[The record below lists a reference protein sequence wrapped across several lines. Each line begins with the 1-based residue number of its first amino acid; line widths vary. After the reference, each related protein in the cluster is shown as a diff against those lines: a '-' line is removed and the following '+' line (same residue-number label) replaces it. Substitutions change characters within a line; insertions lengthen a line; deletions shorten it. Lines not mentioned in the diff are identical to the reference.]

1 MSQANEQTTASDV
14 TISELLGAVKGFLMD
29 SALPA
34 LSGRDQFN
42 ARVAAN
48 VLGIIDREQ
57 QVGPELAALDA
68 AAAQQWLSG
77 DSGSGTALQ
86 QLSRALAAREIDADT
101 DFFEYLKQRQLLVAA
116 INNPRYAS
124 RKLAE
129 DCLLYTSPSPRDMR
143 RSRMP
148 SSA

>member
-1 MSQANEQTTASDV
+1 MGKRMSQANEQTTASDV

-68 AAAQQWLSG
+68 AAAQQWLPG

-124 RKLAE
+124 RKVAE
-129 DCLLYTSPSPRDMR
+129 EKW
-143 RSRMP
+143 RSE
-148 SSA
+148 S

>member
-1 MSQANEQTTASDV
+1 MSQDSEQKTASDV

-57 QVGPELAALDA
+57 QLGPELAALDA
-68 AAAQQWLSG
+68 AAAQKWLPG
-77 DSGSGTALQ
+77 GLGPGTTLQ
-86 QLSRALAAREIDADT
+86 QLSRALAARGIDADSH
-101 DFFEYLKQRQLLVAA
+101 FFEYLKQRQLLVAA
-116 INNPRYAS
+116 INNPHYAS
-124 RKLAE
+124 HKVAE
-129 DCLLYTSPSPRDMR
+129 EKWQS
-143 RSRMP
+143 RS
-148 SSA
+148 

>member
-1 MSQANEQTTASDV
+1 MSQNSEQTTASDV

-57 QVGPELAALDA
+57 QLGPELAALDA
-68 AAAQQWLSG
+68 AAVQRWLPG
-77 DSGSGTALQ
+77 DPGPGTAPQ
-86 QLSRALAAREIDADT
+86 QLSRALAAREIDAGS

-124 RKLAE
+124 RKVAE
-129 DCLLYTSPSPRDMR
+129 EKWRDE
-143 RSRMP
+143 S
-148 SSA
+148 

>member
-57 QVGPELAALDA
+57 QLGPELAALDA
-68 AAAQQWLSG
+68 AAAQQWLAG

-86 QLSRALAAREIDADT
+86 QLSRALAARDIDADT

-124 RKLAE
+124 RKVAE
-129 DCLLYTSPSPRDMR
+129 ERW
-143 RSRMP
+143 RSE
-148 SSA
+148 S

>member
-1 MSQANEQTTASDV
+1 MSQDSEQTTASDV
-14 TISELLGAVKGFLMD
+14 AISELLGAVKGFLMD

-48 VLGIIDREQ
+48 VLGIIEREQ
-57 QVGPELAALDA
+57 QLGPKLAALDA

-77 DSGSGTALQ
+77 EAEAGTAPQ
-86 QLSRALAAREIDADT
+86 QLSRALAAREINT
-101 DFFEYLKQRQLLVAA
+101 DSHFFDYLKKRQLLVAA

-124 RKLAE
+124 RKVAE
-129 DCLLYTSPSPRDMR
+129 EKWRDE
-143 RSRMP
+143 S
-148 SSA
+148 

>member
-1 MSQANEQTTASDV
+1 MSQDSEQTTASDV
-14 TISELLGAVKGFLMD
+14 TISELLEAVKGFLMD
-29 SALPA
+29 SAMPA

-57 QVGPELAALDA
+57 QLGPELAALDA
-68 AAAQQWLSG
+68 AAVQQWLPG
-77 DSGSGTALQ
+77 NPGSVTAPQ
-86 QLSRALAAREIDADT
+86 QLSRALAAREIDADS

-124 RKLAE
+124 RKVAE
-129 DCLLYTSPSPRDMR
+129 ERW
-143 RSRMP
+143 RSE
-148 SSA
+148 S

>member
-1 MSQANEQTTASDV
+1 MSQDSEQTTTSDV
-14 TISELLGAVKGFLMD
+14 TMSELLGAVKGFLMD

-57 QVGPELAALDA
+57 QLGPELAALDA
-68 AAAQQWLSG
+68 AAAQQWLPYESAP
-77 DSGSGTALQ
+77 GTALQ
-86 QLSRALAAREIDADT
+86 QLSRALAAREIDVDNH
-101 DFFEYLKQRQLLVAA
+101 FFEYLKQRQLLVAT

-124 RKLAE
+124 LKVAAE
-129 DCLLYTSPSPRDMR
+129 KW
-143 RSRMP
+143 RSK
-148 SSA
+148 S

>member
-68 AAAQQWLSG
+68 AAAQQWLPG

-86 QLSRALAAREIDADT
+86 QLSRALAAREIDAGT

-124 RKLAE
+124 RKVAE
-129 DCLLYTSPSPRDMR
+129 ERW
-143 RSRMP
+143 RSE
-148 SSA
+148 S

>member
-1 MSQANEQTTASDV
+1 MGKHMSQGSEQTTASDV
-14 TISELLGAVKGFLMD
+14 TISELLGAVKGFLMN

-57 QVGPELAALDA
+57 QLGPGLVALDA
-68 AAAQQWLSG
+68 AAARQWLPG
-77 DSGSGTALQ
+77 DPGPGTAPQ
-86 QLSRALAAREIDADT
+86 QLSRALATREIDVDSH
-101 DFFEYLKQRQLLVAA
+101 FFEYLKQRQLLVAA

-124 RKLAE
+124 RKVAE
-129 DCLLYTSPSPRDMR
+129 KKW
-143 RSRMP
+143 
-148 SSA
+148 SSES

>member
-1 MSQANEQTTASDV
+1 MSQDSEQTTASDV

-29 SALPA
+29 SAMPA

-57 QVGPELAALDA
+57 QFGPELAALDA
-68 AAAQQWLSG
+68 AAAQQWLPG

-86 QLSRALAAREIDADT
+86 QLSRALAAREIDADS

-124 RKLAE
+124 RKVAE
-129 DCLLYTSPSPRDMR
+129 ERW
-143 RSRMP
+143 RSE
-148 SSA
+148 S

>member
-48 VLGIIDREQ
+48 VLGIVDREQ
-57 QVGPELAALDA
+57 QLGPELAALDA
-68 AAAQQWLSG
+68 AAAQQWLPG

-124 RKLAE
+124 RKVAE
-129 DCLLYTSPSPRDMR
+129 ERW
-143 RSRMP
+143 RSE
-148 SSA
+148 S

>member
-1 MSQANEQTTASDV
+1 MGKRMSQDSEQTTASDV

-68 AAAQQWLSG
+68 AAAQQWLPG

-124 RKLAE
+124 RKVAE
-129 DCLLYTSPSPRDMR
+129 ERW
-143 RSRMP
+143 RSE
-148 SSA
+148 S

>member
-1 MSQANEQTTASDV
+1 MGTRMSQDEAQTTASDV
-14 TISELLGAVKGFLMD
+14 TTSELLGAVKGFLMD

-57 QVGPELAALDA
+57 QLGPELAALDA
-68 AAAQQWLSG
+68 AAAQQWLPG
-77 DSGSGTALQ
+77 DPGPGTAPQ
-86 QLSRALAAREIDADT
+86 RLSRALAAREIDADSH
-101 DFFEYLKQRQLLVAA
+101 FFEYLKQRQLMVAA

-124 RKLAE
+124 RKVAE
-129 DCLLYTSPSPRDMR
+129 EKW
-143 RSRMP
+143 RSE
-148 SSA
+148 S

>member
-14 TISELLGAVKGFLMD
+14 TISELLGAVRGFLMD

-68 AAAQQWLSG
+68 AAAQQWLPG

-129 DCLLYTSPSPRDMR
+129 ERW
-143 RSRMP
+143 RSE
-148 SSA
+148 S

>member
-1 MSQANEQTTASDV
+1 MSQDSEQTTASDV

-57 QVGPELAALDA
+57 QLGPELAALDA
-68 AAAQQWLSG
+68 AAAQQWLPG
-77 DSGSGTALQ
+77 DPGPGTAPQ
-86 QLSRALAAREIDADT
+86 RLSRALAARQIDADRH
-101 DFFEYLKQRQLLVAA
+101 FFDYLKKRQLLVAA
-116 INNPRYAS
+116 INTPRYAS
-124 RKLAE
+124 RKVAE
-129 DCLLYTSPSPRDMR
+129 EKWRDD
-143 RSRMP
+143 S
-148 SSA
+148 

>member
-1 MSQANEQTTASDV
+1 MSQDSEKTTASDV

-57 QVGPELAALDA
+57 QLGPELAALDA
-68 AAAQQWLSG
+68 AAAQQWLPG
-77 DSGSGTALQ
+77 DQGPGTAPQ
-86 QLSRALAAREIDADT
+86 RLSRALAAREIDADSH
-101 DFFEYLKQRQLLVAA
+101 FFEYLKQRQLLVAA

-124 RKLAE
+124 RKVAE
-129 DCLLYTSPSPRDMR
+129 EKWRDD
-143 RSRMP
+143 S
-148 SSA
+148 

>member
-1 MSQANEQTTASDV
+1 MSQANEQTTACDV

-68 AAAQQWLSG
+68 AAAQQWLPG

-124 RKLAE
+124 RKVAE
-129 DCLLYTSPSPRDMR
+129 ERW
-143 RSRMP
+143 RSE
-148 SSA
+148 S

>member
-14 TISELLGAVKGFLMD
+14 TISDLLEAVKGFLMD

-68 AAAQQWLSG
+68 AAAQQWLPG

-124 RKLAE
+124 RKVAE
-129 DCLLYTSPSPRDMR
+129 ERW
-143 RSRMP
+143 RSE
-148 SSA
+148 S

>member
-48 VLGIIDREQ
+48 VLGIIEREQ

-124 RKLAE
+124 RKVAE
-129 DCLLYTSPSPRDMR
+129 ERW
-143 RSRMP
+143 RSE
-148 SSA
+148 S

>member
-14 TISELLGAVKGFLMD
+14 TISELLEAVKGFLMD

-68 AAAQQWLSG
+68 AAAQQWLPG

-86 QLSRALAAREIDADT
+86 QLSRALAAREIGADT

-124 RKLAE
+124 RKVAE
-129 DCLLYTSPSPRDMR
+129 ERW
-143 RSRMP
+143 RSE
-148 SSA
+148 S

>member
-1 MSQANEQTTASDV
+1 MSQDSEQTTASDV

-48 VLGIIDREQ
+48 VLGIIEREQ
-57 QVGPELAALDA
+57 QLGPELAALDA
-68 AAAQQWLSG
+68 AAAQQWLLG
-77 DSGSGTALQ
+77 DPGPGTAPQ
-86 QLSRALAAREIDADT
+86 QLSRALAAREIDAGS
-101 DFFEYLKQRQLLVAA
+101 DFFEYLKQRQLLVTA

-124 RKLAE
+124 RKVAE
-129 DCLLYTSPSPRDMR
+129 EKW
-143 RSRMP
+143 RSE
-148 SSA
+148 S

>member
-1 MSQANEQTTASDV
+1 MSQDSEPTTASDV
-14 TISELLGAVKGFLMD
+14 TISELLGAVTGFLMD

-48 VLGIIDREQ
+48 VLGIIHREQ
-57 QVGPELAALDA
+57 QLGPELAALDA
-68 AAAQQWLSG
+68 AAAQQWLTG
-77 DSGSGTALQ
+77 DPGPGTAPQ
-86 QLSRALAAREIDADT
+86 QLSRALAAREIDADS

-124 RKLAE
+124 RKVAE
-129 DCLLYTSPSPRDMR
+129 EKW
-143 RSRMP
+143 RSE
-148 SSA
+148 S

>member
-1 MSQANEQTTASDV
+1 MSQANEQITASDV

-101 DFFEYLKQRQLLVAA
+101 DFFKYLKQRQLLVAA

-124 RKLAE
+124 RKVAE
-129 DCLLYTSPSPRDMR
+129 ERW
-143 RSRMP
+143 RSE
-148 SSA
+148 S

>member
-68 AAAQQWLSG
+68 AAAQQWLPG

-86 QLSRALAAREIDADT
+86 QLSRALSAREIDADT
-101 DFFEYLKQRQLLVAA
+101 NFFEYLKQRQLLVAA

-124 RKLAE
+124 RKVAE
-129 DCLLYTSPSPRDMR
+129 ERW
-143 RSRMP
+143 RSE
-148 SSA
+148 S

>member
-1 MSQANEQTTASDV
+1 MSQADEQTTASDV

-68 AAAQQWLSG
+68 AAAQQWLPG

-86 QLSRALAAREIDADT
+86 QLSRALAAREIDADS

-124 RKLAE
+124 RKVAE
-129 DCLLYTSPSPRDMR
+129 EKW
-143 RSRMP
+143 RSE
-148 SSA
+148 S

>member
-1 MSQANEQTTASDV
+1 MSQANEQKTASDV

-68 AAAQQWLSG
+68 AAAQQWLPG

-124 RKLAE
+124 RKVAE
-129 DCLLYTSPSPRDMR
+129 EKWRNES
-143 RSRMP
+143 
-148 SSA
+148 

>member
-1 MSQANEQTTASDV
+1 MSQDSEQTTASDV

-57 QVGPELAALDA
+57 QLGPELAALDA
-68 AAAQQWLSG
+68 AAAQQWLPG
-77 DSGSGTALQ
+77 DPAPGTPPQ
-86 QLSRALAAREIDADT
+86 QLSRSLAAREINVDSH
-101 DFFEYLKQRQLLVAA
+101 FFEYLKQRQLLVAA

-124 RKLAE
+124 RKVAE
-129 DCLLYTSPSPRDMR
+129 EKW
-143 RSRMP
+143 RSE
-148 SSA
+148 S

>member
-1 MSQANEQTTASDV
+1 MSQANEQTTVSDV

-57 QVGPELAALDA
+57 QVGPKLAALDA
-68 AAAQQWLSG
+68 AAAQQWLPG

-101 DFFEYLKQRQLLVAA
+101 DFFEYLRQRQLLVSA

-124 RKLAE
+124 RKVAE
-129 DCLLYTSPSPRDMR
+129 ERW
-143 RSRMP
+143 RSE
-148 SSA
+148 S

>member
-14 TISELLGAVKGFLMD
+14 TISELLEAVKRFLMD

-68 AAAQQWLSG
+68 AAAQQWLPG

-124 RKLAE
+124 RKVAE
-129 DCLLYTSPSPRDMR
+129 ERW
-143 RSRMP
+143 RSE
-148 SSA
+148 S

>member
-68 AAAQQWLSG
+68 AAAQQWLLG

-86 QLSRALAAREIDADT
+86 QISRALAAREIDADT

-124 RKLAE
+124 RKVAE
-129 DCLLYTSPSPRDMR
+129 ERW
-143 RSRMP
+143 RSE
-148 SSA
+148 S

>member
-48 VLGIIDREQ
+48 VLGIIDGNNKWARSWQRWMPPPRSNGSRVTQGQAPRRSNCPGRSQREKSM
-57 QVGPELAALDA
+57 LAATF
-68 AAAQQWLSG
+68 LSTSS
-77 DSGSGTALQ
+77 SGN
-86 QLSRALAAREIDADT
+86 
-101 DFFEYLKQRQLLVAA
+101 FW
-116 INNPRYAS
+116 
-124 RKLAE
+124 
-129 DCLLYTSPSPRDMR
+129 SPRSITPAMPVAKWR
-143 RSRMP
+143 RKGGGVSRENI
-148 SSA
+148 

>member
-1 MSQANEQTTASDV
+1 MSQDSEQTIASDV

-48 VLGIIDREQ
+48 VLGIIEREQ
-57 QVGPELAALDA
+57 QLGPELAALDA

-77 DSGSGTALQ
+77 DSGSGTAPQ
-86 QLSRALAAREIDADT
+86 QLSRALAAREIDASS

-124 RKLAE
+124 RKVAE
-129 DCLLYTSPSPRDMR
+129 EKW
-143 RSRMP
+143 RSE
-148 SSA
+148 S